1 MSITDLDFM
10 ILDAIQKIRNSFLDS
25 FFATITHLGDS
36 GILAILIAILLIFG
50 MKKKYRQTGISL
62 AFALVIAFVLGNSA
76 ILKECDCASPSLL
89 GSGEYR
95 ADCGAEG
102 LLVPFRT
109 HACVGSAG
117 CGAVA

>member
-62 AFALVIAFVLGNSA
+62 AFALVIAFCTWKSDPE
-76 ILKECDCASPSLL
+76 ECDCASPSLL
-89 GSGEYR
+89 GSG
-95 ADCGAEG
+95 GVSG
-102 LLVPFRT
+102 
-109 HACVGSAG
+109 
-117 CGAVA
+117 

>member
-62 AFALVIAFVLGNSA
+62 AFALVIAFVLGNL
-76 ILKECDCASPSLL
+76 ILKNVIARPRPCWVRRV
-89 GSGEYR
+89 SG
-95 ADCGAEG
+95 
-102 LLVPFRT
+102 
-109 HACVGSAG
+109 
-117 CGAVA
+117 

>member
-36 GILAILIAILLIFG
+36 GILAILIAILSDFRHEEEIPADGYQPGVCAGDCFC
-50 MKKKYRQTGISL
+50 TGKSDPE
-62 AFALVIAFVLGNSA
+62 
-76 ILKECDCASPSLL
+76 ECDCASPSLL